1 MCADPAILLTTLVYN
16 RRSAVRIL
24 TVTSSYPKY
33 RGDTTAPF
41 IASIT
46 KALAARGHELTVV
59 LPARADLDLEPV
71 AGVRFCPFRY
81 APTQGLSVFGYAEAL
96 RADVAVKHRAYLAA
110 PLALLAGARSLLA
123 ESGREHYDVL
133 HAHWVVPN
141 GAMAWLA
148 SRARSL
154 PLVVSLHGSDV
165 FLSEKKGPFR
175 SAAKLAF
182 QRASAATACSDDL
195 ASRALALGAR
205 ERPEVIPY
213 GVDALEFRAEPSA
226 GRKLRRT
233 LGIDDEAI
241 VIFAVGRLVRKKGF
255 EYLLD
260 AAAKL
265 NRPDRPAG
273 KVRKFGKFAIVIA
286 GKGDLG
292 SELER
297 RAEALRVHDDTNVDL
312 VGNVERAALPGY
324 FAMADIVVV
333 PSVRDAAG
341 NVDGLPNVL
350 LEAMASGSAIVASD
364 VAGIPQA
371 IRDGRDGLL
380 VAEKEP
386 EALANALASLAQS
399 KKRRDALGASARK
412 RAVETFS
419 WNLVGERFESVFRS
433 VAEARR
439 QAS

>member
-1 MCADPAILLTTLVYN
+1 M
-16 RRSAVRIL
+16 
-24 TVTSSYPKY
+24 
-33 RGDTTAPF
+33 
-41 IASIT
+41 
-46 KALAARGHELTVV
+46 
-59 LPARADLDLEPV
+59 
-71 AGVRFCPFRY
+71 
-81 APTQGLSVFGYAEAL
+81 FGYAEAL
-96 RADVAVKHRAYLAA
+96 RADVTLKHQTYLAA
-110 PLALLAGARSLLA
+110 PLALLAGAGRLLA

>member
-1 MCADPAILLTTLVYN
+1 
-16 RRSAVRIL
+16 VRIL

-59 LPARADLDLEPV
+59 LPARADLDPEPV

-81 APTQGLSVFGYAEAL
+81 APTEGLSVFGYAEAL
-96 RADVAVKHRAYLAA
+96 HADVALKHQTYLAA
-110 PLALLAGARSLLA
+110 PLALLAGARRLLA

-141 GAMAWLA
+141 GAMAWPA
-148 SRARSL
+148 SRARRL

-182 QRASAATACSDDL
+182 ERASAATACSDDL
-195 ASRALALGAR
+195 ATRALALGAR

-213 GVDALEFRAEPSA
+213 GVDADEFHPEPSK
-226 GRKLRRT
+226 GQTLRRT
-233 LGIDDEAI
+233 LGIDDDTI
-241 VIFAVGRLVRKKGF
+241 VILAVGRLVTKKGF

-265 NRPDRPAG
+265 NRPDR

-297 RAEALRVHDDTNVDL
+297 RAEALRVHDDTNVAL
-312 VGNVERAALPGY
+312 VGNVDRARLPAY
-324 FAMADIVVV
+324 FAMADIVAV

-350 LEAMASGSAIVASD
+350 LEAMASGRAIVASD

-380 VAEKEP
+380 VPEKDP
-386 EALANALASLAQS
+386 EALANGIASLAQS
-399 KKRRDALGASARK
+399 KKRRDELGASARQ
-412 RAVETFS
+412 RAVEAFS
-419 WNLVGERFESVFRS
+419 WTLVGERFEFVLRS
-433 VAEARR
+433 VAETRR
-439 QAS
+439 RAS

>member
-1 MCADPAILLTTLVYN
+1 M
-16 RRSAVRIL
+16 RIL

-96 RADVAVKHRAYLAA
+96 RADVALKRKAYLAA
-110 PLALLAGARSLLA
+110 PLALLAGAGRLLA

-141 GAMAWLA
+141 GAMAWPA
-148 SRARSL
+148 SRGRGL

-195 ASRALALGAR
+195 ASRGLGLGAR

-213 GVDALEFRAEPSA
+213 GVDAAEFRAEPSA
-226 GRKLRRT
+226 GRTLRRT
-233 LGIDDEAI
+233 LGIDDETI
-241 VIFAVGRLVRKKGF
+241 VILAVGRLVRKKGF

-260 AAAKL
+260 AAARL
-265 NRPDRPAG
+265 NRPN
-273 KVRKFGKFAIVIA
+273 RKFGKFAVVIA
-286 GKGDLG
+286 GKGDLA

-297 RAEALRVHDDTNVDL
+297 WAEALRVPGDGDGDGDINLDL
-312 VGNVERAALPGY
+312 VGNVDRAALPGY
-324 FAMADIVVV
+324 FAMADIVAV

-350 LEAMASGSAIVASD
+350 LEAMASGRAIVASD

-380 VAEKEP
+380 VPEKDP
-386 EALANALASLAQS
+386 EALANAIASLAQS
-399 KKRRDALGASARK
+399 KKRRDELGESARK
-412 RAVETFS
+412 RAVEAFN
-419 WNLVGERFESVFRS
+419 WNLVGERFESVLRS
-433 VAEARR
+433 VAETRR
-439 QAS
+439 RAP

>member
-1 MCADPAILLTTLVYN
+1 
-16 RRSAVRIL
+16 VRIL

-46 KALAARGHELTVV
+46 QALAARGHELTVV

-81 APTQGLSVFGYAEAL
+81 APTEGLSVFGYAEAL
-96 RADVAVKHRAYLAA
+96 RADVALKHQTYLAA
-110 PLALLAGARSLLA
+110 PLALFAGARRLLA
-123 ESGREHYDVL
+123 EAGRDHYDVL

-141 GAMAWLA
+141 GAMAWPA
-148 SRARSL
+148 SRARGL

-165 FLSEKKGPFR
+165 FLSEKKAPFR

-195 ASRALALGAR
+195 ATRALALGAR
-205 ERPEVIPY
+205 ETPEVIPY
-213 GVDALEFRAEPSA
+213 GVDAAEFHPEPSA
-226 GRKLRRT
+226 GQALRRT
-233 LGIDDEAI
+233 LGLDDEAV
-241 VIFAVGRLVRKKGF
+241 VIFAVGRLVKKKGF
-255 EYLLD
+255 EYLID
-260 AAAKL
+260 AAARLKSA
-265 NRPDRPAG
+265 D
-273 KVRKFGKFAIVIA
+273 RKFAVVIA

-292 SELER
+292 SELEH
-297 RAEALRVHDDTNVDL
+297 RAEDRDIHIHF

-324 FAMADIVVV
+324 FAMADVVAV
-333 PSVRDAAG
+333 PSVRDDAG

-350 LEAMASGSAIVASD
+350 LEAMASGRAIVASD

-380 VAEKEP
+380 VAEKDS
-386 EALANALASLAQS
+386 EALAAAIASLAQS
-399 KKRRDALGASARK
+399 KTRRDELGASARR
-412 RAVETFS
+412 RAVESFS
-419 WNLVGERFESVFRS
+419 WKLVGERFESVLRS
-433 VAEARR
+433 VAETRR
-439 QAS
+439 RAS

>member
-1 MCADPAILLTTLVYN
+1 M
-16 RRSAVRIL
+16 RIL
-24 TVTSSYPKY
+24 AVTSSYPKY

-59 LPARADLDLEPV
+59 LPARADLDPEPV

-81 APTQGLSVFGYAEAL
+81 APTEGLSVFGYAEAL
-96 RADVAVKHRAYLAA
+96 RADVALKHQTYLAA
-110 PLALLAGARSLLA
+110 PLALLAGAGRLLT
-123 ESGREHYDVL
+123 ESGRDHYDVL

-141 GAMAWLA
+141 GAMAWPA
-148 SRARSL
+148 SRARGL

-182 QRASAATACSDDL
+182 QRASAATACSNDL

-213 GVDALEFRAEPSA
+213 GVDAAEFRAESPA
-226 GRKLRRT
+226 GQTLRRT
-233 LGIDDEAI
+233 LGIDAETI

-265 NRPDRPAG
+265 KRAD
-273 KVRKFGKFAIVIA
+273 RKFAVVIA

-297 RAEALRVHDDTNVDL
+297 RAETLRVRDLGRLRVDL
-312 VGNVERAALPGY
+312 VGNVDRAALPGY
-324 FAMADIVVV
+324 FAMADIVAV

-341 NVDGLPNVL
+341 NVDGLPNVV

-364 VAGIPQA
+364 VAGIPEA
-371 IRDGRDGLL
+371 IRDGRDGIL
-380 VAEKEP
+380 VPEKDP
-386 EALANALASLAQS
+386 EAMAIAIASLAQS
-399 KKRRDALGASARK
+399 KKRRDELGASARQ
-412 RAVETFS
+412 RAVEVFS
-419 WNLVGERFESVFRS
+419 WNLVGERFESVLRS

-439 QAS
+439 RAS